1 MPPVLDKAPA
11 AEDPTIPLRVELGDR
26 SYQIH
31 LGPEALANAGRLI
44 EAAAAPSSAFIITH
58 PIIDRLHGD
67 VLRRGLRGFSFEII
81 HVPAGERQKTLRRAA
96 WLYDRLLELGADRSS
111 AIIAFGGGVIGDL
124 AGFVAATYMR
134 GVPYLQIPTTLLAQV
149 DASVGGK
156 VAVDHPKAKNLIG
169 AFYQPRL
176 VLADSGVLRTLPA
189 REYRSGL
196 AEVVKHAVALDQ
208 ALFLWLQQNA
218 AALASRHPS
227 AIAHAVRRSCEIKAE
242 VVRRDERETGP
253 RAILNLGHTVGH
265 ALETLAGYRSLRHG
279 EAVAIG
285 MVAAARIAVSTGRLA
300 PAVAAEIESLLHRFR
315 LPVRSPAFRVDD
327 IIASLRADKKTL
339 VGVPRFVL
347 PRAIGDVESG
357 VEVPEHTVAD
367 VLLSLGAAR

>member
-1 MPPVLDKAPA
+1 MPPVFDKAPA
-11 AEDPTIPLRVELGDR
+11 AEDPTTPLRVELGDR
-26 SYQIH
+26 SYQIR
-31 LGPEALANAGRLI
+31 LGPEVLADAGRLI
-44 EAAAAPSSAFIITH
+44 EAAVAPSRAFIITH

-67 VLRRGLRGFSFEII
+67 ALRRGLRGSAFEII
-81 HVPAGERQKTLRRAA
+81 HVPTGERQKTLRRAA

-111 AIIAFGGGVIGDL
+111 AAIAFGGGVIGDL

-134 GVPYLQIPTTLLAQV
+134 GLPYLQIPTTLLAQV

-196 AEVVKHAVALDQ
+196 AEVVKHAVLDQ
-208 ALFLWLQQNA
+208 QLFLWLQQNS

-227 AIAHAVRRSCEIKAE
+227 AVAHAVRRSCEIKAE

-285 MVAAARIAVSTGRLA
+285 LVAAARIAVATDRLA
-300 PAVAAEIESLLHRFR
+300 PAAAAEIESLLGRFR
-315 LPVRSPAFRVDD
+315 LPVRSPAFRVSD
-327 IIASLRADKKTL
+327 IIAALRADKKSL

-347 PRAIGDVESG
+347 PSAIGDVEFG